1 MIGRVKSISRFG
13 IFITFLASELS
24 SEERTFFEDVSDTLF
39 LTGLLRWSDV
49 PKGERI
55 QKNDAVTIAVKE
67 IQNDGKIDL
76 TLTQEDF
83 REKYDKILAR
93 TGEMLQVLRLQNQ
106 KGINQ

>member
-24 SEERTFFEDVSDTLF
+24 SEERMFFEGMSDTFL
-39 LTGLLRWSDV
+39 LTGLLKWSDV
-49 PKGERI
+49 PKGEKIKR
-55 QKNDAVTIAVKE
+55 NDALIIAVKE

-83 REKYDKILAR
+83 REKYDKMLAR